1 MHRSRFIEYPPNQRL
16 VELSFLCFHLYPIST
31 SALQSGAFERA
42 PTVSPLGLANDA
54 GGASR
59 LMWGWS

>member
-16 VELSFLCFHLYPIST
+16 VELSFLYFDLYPSSA

-42 PTVSPLGLANDA
+42 PTVSPVGLANGV